1 MKDNLLLLKDSL
13 EQRIK
18 LINTWLQ
25 YQRMSI
31 LINQMIK
38 LINNT
43 KCISYHNWNET
54 CWCKIKHIY

>member
-43 KCISYHNWNET
+43 IMHFISQLKWNLLM
-54 CWCKIKHIY
+54 